1 MYIAE
6 MIRERELEV
15 EKSERNDL
23 LSNLL
28 EANDRDAN
36 QVVLTESEL
45 ICMFTTCK
53 SYIFPLILTNG
64 FPIANVFIFLV
75 AGHEVRIN
83 PYFPHTLIIDDRLVM

>member
-28 EANDRDAN
+28 EANDLDAN
-36 QVVLTESEL
+36 LVALTESEL
-45 ICMFTTCK
+45 ICMFTFK
-53 SYIFPLILTNG
+53 SYIFLLILTNG
-64 FPIANVFIFLV
+64 FFIANIYIFLV
-75 AGHEVRIN
+75 AGHEVGIN
-83 PYFPHTLIIDDRLVM
+83 PYFPYTLIVDDRLVM